1 MKLISKVVQFYKT
14 VIFTGM
20 SALLLSLTISTT
32 ASATVIAPPGPT
44 DDGVIYDIDGLITVT
59 ENLFYGELDGSDVE
73 YMLDILDESST
84 LSITLF
90 AVSTNTQ
97 AFLGD
102 VFAERV
108 GWSGMQLSAMDWDN
122 NWAALNNGGSQ
133 ILPYSVGDFSDLFGA
148 DFYVNIFS
156 WDGISGSALTAAND
170 ENFEFFQSSSIPYSN
185 FIALNA
191 GGSIVARSLA
201 PASVPEPSTLAILAL
216 GLLGFTARKYKKS

>member
-1 MKLISKVVQFYKT
+1 MRLISKVVQFYKT

-32 ASATVIAPPGPT
+32 ASATVIAPPLPT
-44 DDGVIYDIDGLITVT
+44 EGGIIYDIDGIINVT
-59 ENLFYGELDGSDVE
+59 EGVISGEMGNDVE

-133 ILPYSVGDFSDLFGA
+133 ILPYSVGDFSVLFGA

-156 WDGISGSALTAAND
+156 WDGMSGSALTAAND
-170 ENFEFFQSSSIPYSN
+170 ESFEFFQSSSIPYSN

-216 GLLGFTARKYKKS
+216 GLLGFTARKYK